1 MPGSRLKGEWM
12 TFRHRLLIGLLLG
25 ANLIVVGYL
34 INSRQDSKTQAE
46 PVTVK
51 KTQRLPSLK
60 LLDDGGKEFDTGEL
74 IGNPIFVQFINP
86 HVPAQV
92 DSYTRVRTQQWKQ
105 PVSWLLISKDAGV
118 LRRQLPPG
126 NNDFIVENRYD
137 ELRELF
143 GVQKCCEEWLIFDK
157 TGTLKDTGKYDE
169 DVTGGRLKRL
179 VEDEVPYSTNVLFE
193 ALVSVNNKGSLKQV
207 HTKAARSQSGKAVV
221 VLLSNACTG
230 CSEDHLIDTLRTMA
244 IKSPEVA
251 FLALLPNT
259 FTNTDVDIFKTNFE
273 VPFAVELAGE
283 DLSREWLLIND
294 KYGWKTVNGTVF
306 VVSGGKI
313 ISLVN
318 GLQETKDLLKGLAK
332 KI

>member
-1 MPGSRLKGEWM
+1 M

-25 ANLIVVGYL
+25 ANLVVAGYF
-34 INSRQDSKTQAE
+34 ITSRQDSKTQAE
-46 PVTVK
+46 PVTHK
-51 KTQRLPSLK
+51 KPQRLPSLK
-60 LLDDGGKEFDTGEL
+60 LLDDGGREFDTEKL
-74 IGNPIFVQFINP
+74 TGNTVFVQFINP
-86 HVPAQV
+86 HIPAQV
-92 DSYTRVRTQQWKQ
+92 DSYTRIRAQHRKQ

-126 NNDFIVENRYD
+126 NDDFIVENRYD
-137 ELRELF
+137 ELRDLF

-169 DVTGGRLKRL
+169 DVTGSRLKRL
-179 VEDEVPYSTNVLFE
+179 MDDEAPYSTNVLFE
-193 ALVSVNNKGSLKQV
+193 SLVSVNSKGGLKQA
-207 HTKAARSQSGKAVV
+207 HTNAARSRSGKAVV
-221 VLLSNACTG
+221 VLFSNACTG
-230 CSEDHLIDTLRTMA
+230 CSEDYLIDILRTSAMN
-244 IKSPEVA
+244 SPELG

-259 FTNTDVDIFKTNFE
+259 FTRTDLDIFKTNLE
-273 VPFAVELAGE
+273 IPFAVELAGE

-294 KYGWKTVNGTVF
+294 KYGWKSVNGTVL
-306 VVSGGKI
+306 VVGGGKI